1 MKIQINKERSVE
13 LSELTEKDALI
24 WASAVYLGTSFPD
37 NYDEMTKEDF
47 DTFKT
52 LSEGFQKTLRF
63 IEENCVEE
71 HEYASAQDIYQK
83 IDDLAW
89 YLLHSIKK

>member
-1 MKIQINKERSVE
+1 
-13 LSELTEKDALI
+13 
-24 WASAVYLGTSFPD
+24 
-37 NYDEMTKEDF
+37 MTKEDF